1 MLNLAE
7 YRRRPALLA
16 DWLPWAG
23 LVAPGVVL
31 NKDGS
36 FQRTARFRGPD
47 LDSATQ
53 GELVATS
60 ARLNNALRRLG
71 SGWAL
76 FVEAER
82 CEAAGY
88 PASSFPEPLSW
99 LIDEERRAAFEEDAS
114 HFESRYHLTL
124 LYLPPEESKA
134 RAAGLLY
141 ENAGMNGQMNGGMEG
156 QGGAG
161 GSGGSNGTHWQGRL
175 EAFVCETERFLG
187 LLEGVMPE
195 LAWLDDAQTLT
206 YLHGC
211 VSTRRHA
218 VAVPEVP
225 MHLDA
230 LLADE
235 PLTGGLAP
243 MLGRLHLRVLSVRG
257 FPTSTWPG
265 LLDDLNRL
273 GFAYRWSTRF
283 LCLDKAEAQ
292 KELVRL
298 RRQWFAKRKN
308 IVALLRETLFQQE
321 SPLVDSDASNKAA
334 DADAALQELGSD
346 QVAFGYVTA
355 TVTVLDAEAAA
366 ADEKLRAIERTI
378 QGRGFV
384 TIPETLNAVEA
395 WLSSIPGHPYANV
408 RQPIVSTLNLAHM
421 MPVSAVWAGPE
432 RNAHLNGPPLI
443 VTRTDG
449 ATQFRLVT
457 HIGDVGHTLVVGPTG
472 MGKSV
477 LLATLALQF
486 RRYAGSRILAF
497 DMGRSMRATI
507 LGLGG
512 EHYELGSDG
521 AIAFQPL
528 ARIDQ
533 EGYLSW
539 AAEWVEGRLLQEGVA
554 VGPPEKAAV
563 WSALNSLASA
573 PVEQRTMTGLS
584 VLLQSNALR
593 QALQPYVLG
602 GAHGRLLDADVDRLG
617 SASVQGFE
625 MEDLMHSK
633 AAVLA
638 VLGYLFA
645 RFDERFDGAPTLL
658 ILDEA
663 WLFLDDPVFAARIR
677 QWLKTL
683 RKKNVSVIFATQ
695 SLADIQGSSIAPAIV
710 ESCASRI
717 FLPNPQATEPQIRV
731 IYEGF
736 GLNGR
741 QIEIVAT
748 AQPKRD
754 YYYQSRLGNRV
765 FELGLGP
772 AALAFAGASSPQDQ
786 RAIDAVCASVP
797 TFGFAAAWLR
807 HCGLDWAADL
817 IASFPTPF
825 PSISATPQ
833 EESP

>member
-7 YRRRPALLA
+7 YRKRPALLA

-23 LVAPGVVL
+23 LVAPGIVL

-53 GELVATS
+53 GELIATS
-60 ARLNNALRRLG
+60 ARLNNTLRRLG

-82 CEAAGY
+82 REAADY
-88 PASSFPEPLSW
+88 PISTFPEPLSW
-99 LIDEERRAAFEEDAS
+99 LVDEERRAAFEEDAS

-124 LYLPPEESKA
+124 LYLPPEESTA
-134 RAAGLLY
+134 RAAKLLY
-141 ENAGMNGQMNGGMEG
+141 ENDRIEG
-156 QGGAG
+156 VDWRA
-161 GSGGSNGTHWQGRL
+161 RL
-175 EAFVCETERFLG
+175 LAFVSESERVFG

-195 LAWLDDAQTLT
+195 VSWLDDEATLT
-206 YLHGC
+206 YLHAC
-211 VSTRRHA
+211 VSTRWHTVA
-218 VAVPEVP
+218 VAEMP

-235 PLTGGLAP
+235 PLMGGLAP
-243 MLGRLHLRVLSVRG
+243 MLGHQHLRVLSVRG

-283 LCLDKAEAQ
+283 LCLDKAESE
-292 KELVRL
+292 KELGRL

-308 IVALLRETLFQQE
+308 IVALLRETIFRQE
-321 SPLVDSDASNKAA
+321 SPLVDSNAA
-334 DADAALQELGSD
+334 NQATDADAALQELGGD

-355 TVTVLDAEAAA
+355 TVTVFDGEAKA
-366 ADEKLRAIERTI
+366 ADEKLRAVERTI

-384 TIPETLNAVEA
+384 TIPETLNAVDA
-395 WLSSIPGHPYANV
+395 WLSSIPGHVYANV
-408 RQPIVSTLNLAHM
+408 RQPIVSTLNLAHL
-421 MPVSAVWAGPE
+421 MPLSAVWAGPE
-432 RNAHLNGPPLI
+432 RNAHLDGPPLI

-449 ATQFRLVT
+449 ATPFRLVT

-477 LLATLALQF
+477 LLATLAMQF
-486 RRYAGSRILAF
+486 RRYAGSRIFAF

-512 EHYELGSDG
+512 EHYDLGTDG

-533 EGYLSW
+533 DGHRAW
-539 AAEWVEGRLLQEGVA
+539 AAEWTEARLLQEGVA
-554 VGPPEKAAV
+554 VGPAEKAMV

-573 PVEQRTMTGLS
+573 PVEQRTLTGLA

-593 QALQPYVLG
+593 QALQPYALG
-602 GAHGRLLDADVDRLG
+602 GAHGKLLDADSDRLG
-617 SASVQGFE
+617 SASVQCFE
-625 MEDLMHSK
+625 MEELMHSK
-633 AAVLA
+633 GAVQAVLS
-638 VLGYLFA
+638 YLFA
-645 RFDERFDGAPTLL
+645 RFDERCDGAPTLL

-663 WLFLDDPVFAARIR
+663 WLFLDDPMFASRIR

-695 SLADIQGSSIAPAIV
+695 SLADIKDSNIAPAII
-710 ESCASRI
+710 ESCPSRI
-717 FLPNPQATEPQIRV
+717 FLPNPQATEPQIRT

-736 GLNGR
+736 GLNSR
-741 QIEIVAT
+741 QIEIVAQ
-748 AQPKRD
+748 AEPKRD

-765 FELGLGP
+765 FDLGLGP
-772 AALAFAGASSPQDQ
+772 VTLAFVGASTPEDQ
-786 RAIDAVCASVP
+786 RAIDAVSSP
-797 TFGFAAAWLR
+797 IPSSDFATAWLR
-807 HCGLDWAADL
+807 HRGLHWAADL
-817 IASFPTPF
+817 VPSFPLV
-825 PSISATPQ
+825 Q
-833 EESP
+833 ETSS

>member
-1 MLNLAE
+1 MLNLSE
-7 YRRRPALLA
+7 YRKRPALLA

-76 FVEAER
+76 FVDAER
-82 CEAAGY
+82 REAADY
-88 PASSFPEPLSW
+88 PESSFPEPLSW
-99 LIDEERRAAFEEDAS
+99 LVDEERRAAFEEAAS
-114 HFESRYHLTL
+114 HFESSYHVTL
-124 LYLPPEESKA
+124 LYLPPEESTA
-134 RAAGLLY
+134 RAARLLY
-141 ENAGMNGQMNGGMEG
+141 ENIRTEG
-156 QGGAG
+156 VD
-161 GSGGSNGTHWQGRL
+161 WRERL
-175 EAFVCETERFLG
+175 ETFASETERFFG

-195 LAWLDDAQTLT
+195 TSWLDDAQTLT

-211 VSTRRHA
+211 VSTHRHM
-218 VAVPEVP
+218 VAVPEIP

-230 LLADE
+230 LLADQ
-235 PLTGGLAP
+235 PLVGGLEP
-243 MLGRLHLRVLSVRG
+243 MLGNQHLRVMSIRG

-283 LCLDKAEAQ
+283 LCLDKADSET
-292 KELVRL
+292 ELRRL

-308 IVALLRETLFQQE
+308 IVALLRETIFQQE
-321 SPLVDSDASNKAA
+321 SPLVDSDASNKAS
-334 DADAALQELGSD
+334 DADAALQELGGD

-355 TVTVLDAEAAA
+355 TVTVLDDDATV
-366 ADEKLRAIERTI
+366 ADEKLRAVERVI

-384 TIPETLNAVEA
+384 TIPETLNAVDA
-395 WLSSIPGHPYANV
+395 WLSSVPGHAYANV
-408 RQPIVSTLNLAHM
+408 RQPIVSTLNLAHL

-432 RNAHLNGPPLI
+432 KNAHLDGPPLI

-449 ATQFRLVT
+449 ATPFRLVT

-477 LLATLALQF
+477 LLATLAMQF
-486 RRYAGSRILAF
+486 RRYPGSRIFVF

-512 EHYELGSDG
+512 EHYDLGTEGS
-521 AIAFQPL
+521 IAFQPL
-528 ARIDQ
+528 ARIEQ
-533 EGYLSW
+533 HGYRTW
-539 AAEWVEGRLLQEGVA
+539 AAEWIESRLLQEGVP
-554 VGPPEKAAV
+554 VGPPEKDTV

-602 GAHGRLLDADVDRLG
+602 GAHGKLLDADTDRLG
-617 SASVQGFE
+617 TASVQGFE
-625 MEDLMHSK
+625 MEELMHSK

-645 RFDERFDGAPTLL
+645 RFDERFDGAPTLM

-663 WLFLDDPVFAARIR
+663 WLFLDDPVFTSRIR

-695 SLADIQGSSIAPAIV
+695 SLADIKDSTIAPAIV

-736 GLNGR
+736 GLNSR

-765 FELGLGP
+765 FDLGLGP
-772 AALAFAGASSPQDQ
+772 VALAFAGASTPEDQ
-786 RAIDAVCASVP
+786 RAIDAVSAASNP
-797 TFGFAAAWLR
+797 PDFAAAWLR
-807 HCGLDWAADL
+807 HRSLSWAADL
-817 IASFPTPF
+817 IPSFPSF
-825 PSISATPQ
+825 PSSPQ
-833 EESP
+833 ENLP

>member
-7 YRRRPALLA
+7 YRQRPALLA

-53 GELVATS
+53 GELIATS

-76 FVEAER
+76 YIEAER
-82 CEAAGY
+82 RQAADY
-88 PASSFPEPLSW
+88 PHSDFPEPLSW
-99 LIDEERRAAFEEDAS
+99 LVDQERRAAFEEAGN
-114 HFESRYHLTL
+114 HFESGYHLTL
-124 LYLPPEESKA
+124 VFLPAEESRA
-134 RAAGLLY
+134 RAAKLLY
-141 ENAGMNGQMNGGMEG
+141 ENVPGKGVDW
-156 QGGAG
+156 
-161 GSGGSNGTHWQGRL
+161 HGRL
-175 EAFVCETERFLG
+175 EAFIAETDRVFD
-187 LLEGVMPE
+187 LLDGVMPE
-195 LAWLDDAQTLT
+195 ITWLDDGQTLT
-206 YLHGC
+206 YLHSTI
-211 VSTRRHA
+211 STRRYR
-218 VAVPEVP
+218 VGVPDVP
-225 MHLDA
+225 FHIDA
-230 LLADE
+230 LLADS
-235 PLTGGLAP
+235 PLVGGLAP
-243 MLGRLHLRVLSVRG
+243 TLGEEHLRVVSVRG

-283 LCLDKAEAQ
+283 ICMDKAEAE
-292 KELVRL
+292 KELARL

-308 IVALLRETLFQQE
+308 VLALLRETIFQQE
-321 SPLVDSDASNKAA
+321 SPLVDTDASNKAA
-334 DADAALQELGSD
+334 DADAALQALGSD
-346 QVAFGYVTA
+346 QVAFGYLTA
-355 TVTVLDAEAAA
+355 TVTVLDTDPAT
-366 ADEKLRAIERTI
+366 ADEKQRLVERVI

-384 TIPETLNAVEA
+384 TIPETLNAVDA
-395 WLSSIPGHPYANV
+395 WLSSIPGNAYANV

-432 RNAHLNGPPLI
+432 RNEHLDGPPLI
-443 VTRTDG
+443 VTRTEG
-449 ATQFRLVT
+449 ATPFRLVT
-457 HIGDVGHTLVVGPTG
+457 HIGDVGHTLVAGPTG

-477 LLATLALQF
+477 LLAVLAQQF
-486 RRYAGSRILAF
+486 RRYPGSRIFAF

-512 EHYELGSDG
+512 EHYDLGADG
-521 AIAFQPL
+521 GISFQPL
-528 ARIDQ
+528 AHIDR
-533 EGYLSW
+533 EGYRTW
-539 AAEWVEGRLLQEGVA
+539 AAEWIEGRLQHEGVA
-554 VGPPEKAAV
+554 VSPEDKAAI
-563 WSALNSLASA
+563 WSALGSLAGA
-573 PVEQRTMTGLS
+573 PVEQRTLTGFS

-593 QALQPYVLG
+593 QALAPYVLG
-602 GAHGRLLDADVDRLG
+602 GAHGKLLDADHDRLG
-617 SASVQGFE
+617 MADVQGFE
-625 MEDLMHSK
+625 MEELMASR

-658 ILDEA
+658 ILDES

-695 SLADIQGSSIAPAIV
+695 SLADIKDSSIAPAII

-717 FLPNPQATEPQIRV
+717 FLPNPQAAEPQIRS

-736 GLNGR
+736 GLNSR

-765 FELGLGP
+765 FDLDLGP
-772 AALAFAGASSPQDQ
+772 VALAFAGASTPQDQ
-786 RAIDAVCASVP
+786 RDMDRVLADAGAP
-797 TFGFAAAWLR
+797 GFAGAWLR

-817 IASFPTPF
+817 LPGFPGSSPATAS
-825 PSISATPQ
+825 
-833 EESP
+833 

>member
-1 MLNLAE
+1 MMSLTE
-7 YRRRPALLA
+7 YRQRPALLA

-82 CEAAGY
+82 REAADY
-88 PASSFPEPLSW
+88 PESKFPEPLSW
-99 LIDEERRAAFEEDAS
+99 LVDEERRAAFEEDAS
-114 HFESRYHLTL
+114 HFESSYHLTL
-124 LYLPPEESKA
+124 LYLPPEETRAKA
-134 RAAGLLY
+134 SRLLY
-141 ENAGMNGQMNGGMEG
+141 ENRDTEG
-156 QGGAG
+156 VD
-161 GSGGSNGTHWQGRL
+161 WRERL
-175 EAFVCETERFLG
+175 EAFVAESERFLG

-195 LAWLDDAQTLT
+195 VGWLDDAQTLS
-206 YLHGC
+206 YLHAC
-211 VSTRRHA
+211 VSTRRHP

-243 MLGRLHLRVLSVRG
+243 MLGTRHLRVLTVRG

-265 LLDDLNRL
+265 ILDDLNRL

-283 LCLDKAEAQ
+283 LCLDKAEAE

-308 IVALLRETLFQQE
+308 IVALLRETIFQHE

-355 TVTVLDAEAAA
+355 TVTVLDTDAAA
-366 ADEKLRAIERTI
+366 ADEKLRAVERTI

-395 WLSSIPGHPYANV
+395 WLSSNPGHAYANV

-421 MPVSAVWAGPE
+421 MPVSAVWAGQE
-432 RNAHLNGPPLI
+432 RNAHLDGPPLI

-449 ATQFRLVT
+449 ATPFRLVT

-477 LLATLALQF
+477 LLATLAMQF

-497 DMGRSMRATI
+497 DMGRSIRATI

-512 EHYELGSDG
+512 EHYDLGKG
-521 AIAFQPL
+521 AEEGGEIAFQPL

-533 EGYLSW
+533 EGYRAW
-539 AAEWVEGRLLQEGVA
+539 ASEWIEGRLRHEGVA
-554 VGPPEKAAV
+554 VGPPEKDTV
-563 WSALNSLASA
+563 WSALTSLASA

-602 GAHGRLLDADVDRLG
+602 GAHGRLLDADLDRLG
-617 SASVQGFE
+617 SADVQGFE
-625 MEDLMHSK
+625 MEELMHSK
-633 AAVLA
+633 AATQA
-638 VLGYLFA
+638 VLSYLFA

-695 SLADIQGSSIAPAIV
+695 SLADIQESTIAPAIV

-736 GLNGR
+736 GLNSR
-741 QIEIVAT
+741 QIDIVAQAT
-748 AQPKRD
+748 PKRD

-765 FELGLGP
+765 FDLGLGP
-772 AALAFAGASSPQDQ
+772 VALAFAGASSPEDQ
-786 RAIDAVCASVP
+786 RAIDAVSGSVP
-797 TFGFAAAWLR
+797 PADFAAAWLR
-807 HCGLDWAADL
+807 HRGLDWAADL
-817 IASFPTPF
+817 IPSFPPF
-825 PSISATPQ
+825 PSTT
-833 EESP
+833 

>member
-1 MLNLAE
+1 MLNLTE
-7 YRRRPALLA
+7 YRQRPALLA

-23 LVAPGVVL
+23 LVAPGVEL

-47 LDSATQ
+47 LDSATR

-60 ARLNNALRRLG
+60 ARLNNVLRRLG

-82 CEAAGY
+82 CEAADY
-88 PASSFPEPLSW
+88 PESSFPEPLSW
-99 LIDEERRAAFEEDAS
+99 LVDEERRAGFEDAGS
-114 HFESRYHLTL
+114 HFESHYHLTL
-124 LYLPPEESKA
+124 LYLPPEESRA
-134 RAAGLLY
+134 RAGRLLY
-141 ENAGMNGQMNGGMEG
+141 ENRKTEG
-156 QGGAG
+156 VD
-161 GSGGSNGTHWQGRL
+161 WRERL
-175 EAFVCETERFLG
+175 EAFVAESERFLG

-195 LAWLDDAQTLT
+195 IGWLDDAQTLT

-211 VSTRRHA
+211 ISTARHP
-218 VAVPEVP
+218 VTVPEVP

-230 LLADE
+230 LLADR
-235 PLTGGLAP
+235 PLVGGLAP
-243 MLGRLHLRVLSVRG
+243 MLGDAHLRVLTIRG

-265 LLDDLNRL
+265 ILDDLNRL

-283 LCLDKAEAQ
+283 LCLDKAEAE
-292 KELVRL
+292 KELGRL

-308 IVALLRETLFQQE
+308 IVALLRETIFNQE
-321 SPLVDSDASNKAA
+321 SPLVDTDASNKAS
-334 DADAALQELGSD
+334 DTDAALQELGSD

-355 TVTVLDAEAAA
+355 TVTVMDRDAAA
-366 ADEKLRAIERTI
+366 ADEKLRQAERAI

-395 WLSSIPGHPYANV
+395 WLSSIPGNVYANV
-408 RQPIVSTLNLAHM
+408 RQPIISTLNLAHL
-421 MPVSAVWAGPE
+421 MPLSAVWAGQE
-432 RNAHLNGPPLI
+432 RNAHLDGPPLI

-449 ATQFRLVT
+449 ATPFRLVT
-457 HIGDVGHTLVVGPTG
+457 HIGDVGNTLLVGPIG

-486 RRYAGSRILAF
+486 RRYPGSRILAF
-497 DMGRSMRATI
+497 DMGRSIRATV

-512 EHYELGSDG
+512 DHYDLGTDPEDGG

-528 ARIDQ
+528 ARIDR
-533 EGYLSW
+533 EGYRAW
-539 AAEWVEGRLLQEGVA
+539 AAEWIEGRLLQEGVA
-554 VGPPEKAAV
+554 VGPPEKDAV

-593 QALQPYVLG
+593 QALAPYVLG
-602 GAHGRLLDADVDRLG
+602 GAHGRLLDADADRFG
-617 SASVQGFE
+617 TADVQGFE
-625 MEDLMHSK
+625 MEELMPSK
-633 AAVLA
+633 AAVMA

-645 RFDERFDGAPTLL
+645 RFGERFDGAPTLL

-695 SLADIQGSSIAPAIV
+695 SLADIKDSAIAPAII

-717 FLPNPQATEPQIRV
+717 FLPNSQATEPQIRV

-736 GLNGR
+736 GLNSR
-741 QIEIVAT
+741 QIDIVAT

-772 AALAFAGASSPQDQ
+772 VALAFAGASTPEDQ
-786 RAIDAVCASVP
+786 RAIDAVVSAAGVP
-797 TFGFAAAWLR
+797 GFASAWLR
-807 HCGLDWAADL
+807 HRGLDWAADL
-817 IASFPTPF
+817 IPSFPSPLQENTP
-825 PSISATPQ
+825 
-833 EESP
+833 

>member
-1 MLNLAE
+1 MLNLTE
-7 YRRRPALLA
+7 YRKRPALLA

-36 FQRTARFRGPD
+36 FQRTSRFRGPD

-76 FVEAER
+76 FVDAER
-82 CEAAGY
+82 REAADY
-88 PASSFPEPLSW
+88 PESVFPEPLSW

-114 HFESRYHLTL
+114 HFESSYHLTL
-124 LYLPPEESKA
+124 LCLPPEESRA
-134 RAAGLLY
+134 RAARLLY
-141 ENAGMNGQMNGGMEG
+141 ENHRSEG
-156 QGGAG
+156 VD
-161 GSGGSNGTHWQGRL
+161 WRERL
-175 EAFVCETERFLG
+175 EAFESETERFFD

-195 LAWLDDAQTLT
+195 VGWLDDAQTLT

-218 VAVPEVP
+218 VAVPEVT

-230 LLADE
+230 LLADD
-235 PLTGGLAP
+235 PLVGGLAP
-243 MLGRLHLRVLSVRG
+243 MLGDQHLRVLSVRG

-283 LCLDKAEAQ
+283 LCLDKAEAE
-292 KELVRL
+292 KELRRL

-308 IVALLRETLFQQE
+308 IVALLRETIFQQE
-321 SPLVDSDASNKAA
+321 SPLVDSDASNKAS

-355 TVTVLDAEAAA
+355 TVTVLDADATA
-366 ADEKLRAIERTI
+366 ADEKLRAVERAI

-384 TIPETLNAVEA
+384 TIPETLNAVDA
-395 WLSSIPGHPYANV
+395 WLSSVPGHVYANV

-432 RNAHLNGPPLI
+432 RNAHLGGPPLI

-449 ATQFRLVT
+449 ATPFRLVT
-457 HIGDVGHTLVVGPTG
+457 HIGDVGHTLIVGPTG

-477 LLATLALQF
+477 LLATLAMQF
-486 RRYAGSRILAF
+486 RRYPGSRIFAF

-512 EHYELGSDG
+512 EHYDLGVEGDSLGDG
-521 AIAFQPL
+521 CAVAFQPL

-533 EGYLSW
+533 DGYRTW
-539 AAEWVEGRLLQEGVA
+539 AAEWIEGRLIQEGVA
-554 VGPPEKAAV
+554 VGPPEKDAV

-593 QALQPYVLG
+593 QALKPYVLG
-602 GAHGRLLDADVDRLG
+602 GAHGKLLDADSDRLG
-617 SASVQGFE
+617 AAAVQCFE
-625 MEDLMHSK
+625 MEELMHSK
-633 AAVLA
+633 AAMLA
-638 VLGYLFA
+638 VLHYLFA

-663 WLFLDDPVFAARIR
+663 WLFLDDPVFASRIR

-695 SLADIQGSSIAPAIV
+695 SLADIKDSTIAPAIV

-717 FLPNPQATEPQIRV
+717 FLPNPQAAEPQIRV

-736 GLNGR
+736 GLNSR

-748 AQPKRD
+748 TQPKRD

-765 FELGLGP
+765 FDLGLGP
-772 AALAFAGASSPQDQ
+772 VALAFAGASTPEDQ
-786 RAIDAVCASVP
+786 RAIDAVSAGTTSSD
-797 TFGFAAAWLR
+797 FAAAWLR
-807 HCGLDWAADL
+807 HRGLNWAADL
-817 IASFPTPF
+817 IPSFPSV
-825 PSISATPQ
+825 PSSLQ
-833 EESP
+833 ENSP